1 MEKKYMSSHAKI
13 KTLLLASLALSLL
26 CFNSFA
32 LSSETT
38 SEDHGPANAPP
49 PPKNYETPKYF
60 VPPPP
65 FSEGIFP
72 CSDCHS
78 DMDVNPLRRELEDE
92 HTEISAMFNHASEQ
106 RWCLDCHNP
115 DNRDVLRLAN
125 GELVSFEE
133 SYNLCGQCHGTIFR
147 DWKAGIH
154 GKRTGEWNG
163 RKQYRLCVHCH
174 NPHSPKFKP
183 IKPMPPPNNP
193 LEIKFRKLSE
203 EEIPR
208 NPLGNIQ

>member
-1 MEKKYMSSHAKI
+1 MHNHTKFIALLIFALIVSFLAFNSHAI
-13 KTLLLASLALSLL
+13 SNDMPNPPESTKTS
-26 CFNSFA
+26 NI
-32 LSSETT
+32 
-38 SEDHGPANAPP
+38 
-49 PPKNYETPKYF
+49 PKNYKTPKYF

-65 FSEGIFP
+65 FSEDIFP
-72 CSDCHS
+72 CSDCHE
-78 DMDVNPLRRELEDE
+78 DMEVNYRRRILEDE
-92 HTEISAMFNHASEQ
+92 HVEISEMFNHASEQ

-125 GELVSFEE
+125 GDLISFEE
-133 SYNLCGQCHGTIFR
+133 SYSLCGQCHGTIFR

-163 RKQYRLCVHCH
+163 KKQYRLCVNCH

-183 IKPMPPPNNP
+183 IKPMPPPDNP
-193 LEIKFRKLSE
+193 LEIKYRKLKD

>member
-1 MEKKYMSSHAKI
+1 MKSEKQVIVFYLA
-13 KTLLLASLALSLL
+13 LFFLFFLASNNALS
-26 CFNSFA
+26 
-32 LSSETT
+32 
-38 SEDHGPANAPP
+38 EDDLP
-49 PPKNYETPKYF
+49 EFT

-72 CSDCHS
+72 CSDCHA
-78 DMDVNPLRRELEDE
+78 DMDVNPERRELEDE
-92 HTEISAMFNHASEQ
+92 HVGISQMFNHASQQ

-115 DNRDVLRLAN
+115 DDRDKLRLAN
-125 GELVSFEE
+125 GDLVSFEK

-163 RKQYRLCVHCH
+163 KKLYRLCVHCH
-174 NPHSPKFKP
+174 NPHSPRFKP
-183 IKPMPPPNNP
+183 IKPLPPPNNP
-193 LEIKFRKLSE
+193 LEIKYRKLTD